1 MGLLDGL
8 RSDLSDVSLG
18 GERAGDRYVT
28 NVGATLYGM
37 VLLLVAAILLQA
49 VFQAWPTVDDATVA
63 AADKEETASLFFGLV
78 DVTVDKSTG
87 ILLVV
92 IIMGALGGFIHAA
105 TSFASY
111 AGNRTLRVSWLWWF
125 WLRIPLGATLALG
138 FYFVLRAG
146 FVGVQESSADINS
159 YGAAAFA
166 FLTGAFSKQAI
177 DKLEELFN
185 TLAAT
190 KTDDEERRDSKDERP
205 PVITRIRPDQA
216 APNKDLELVVQGQ
229 RFRRGAKV
237 RVGDRLLQANF
248 KGEDR
253 LAVSVPANHLDPGP
267 LRIAVVNPAPDDEQS
282 RAVVLH
288 VDKA

>member
-1 MGLLDGL
+1 MGLFDGL
-8 RSDLSDVSLG
+8 RSKVPAVSFG

-28 NVGATLYGM
+28 NFGATLFGL
-37 VLLLVAAILLQA
+37 VLLLIGAILLAA
-49 VFQAWPTVDDATVA
+49 VFEAWPTVDDATMGA
-63 AADKEETASLFFGLV
+63 AANPETASLFFGLL

-87 ILLVV
+87 LLLVV

-111 AGNRTLRVSWLWWF
+111 AGNRTLRVSWMWWF

-146 FVGVQESSADINS
+146 FVGVQESSMDINS

-177 DKLEELFN
+177 DKLEQLFN
-185 TLAAT
+185 TLAST
-190 KTDDEERRDSKDERP
+190 KADEERRDSKDERP
-205 PVITRIRPDQA
+205 PVITRIRPDR
-216 APNKDLELVVQGQ
+216 APPSEDLELAIQGQ
-229 RFRRGAKV
+229 RFRKGAKV
-237 RVGDRLLQANF
+237 RVGDRLLPANF

-253 LAVSVPANHLDPGP
+253 LARQLA
-267 LRIAVVNPAPDDEQS
+267 R
-282 RAVVLH
+282 
-288 VDKA
+288 K

>member
-1 MGLLDGL
+1 MGLFDGL
-8 RSDLSDVSLG
+8 RSKVPEVSLG

-28 NVGATLYGM
+28 NFGATCYGL
-37 VLLLVAAILLQA
+37 VLLLVAAVLLQA
-49 VFQAWPTVDDATVA
+49 VFQAWPTVDDATQA
-63 AADKEETASLFFGLV
+63 AADNEETASLFFGLV
-78 DVTVDKSTG
+78 DVSVDKSTG

-92 IIMGALGGFIHAA
+92 LIMGALGGFIHAA

-111 AGNRTLRVSWLWWF
+111 AGNRTLRASWMWWF

-146 FVGVQESSADINS
+146 FVGVQESSEDINS

-190 KTDDEERRDSKDERP
+190 KTDDEERLDSKDERP
-205 PVITRIRPDQA
+205 PVITRLRPDRA
-216 APNKDLELVVQGQ
+216 PPNKDLELAVHGQ

-237 RVGDRLLQANF
+237 RVGDRLLTANY

-253 LAVSVPANHLDPGP
+253 LVVSVPANNLPPGA
-267 LRIAVVNPAPDDEQS
+267 LRIAVVNPAPDDDQS
-282 RAVVLH
+282 RAVVLR
-288 VDKA
+288 VEG